1 LIQHYQ
7 PPEGLGYKR
16 QSKQLQLCFQQLYM
30 IVLLLLV
37 LMQRLQQ
44 LQLLLP
50 QRRQTYSHLFE
61 IQGHMQLE
69 VRGQQNLT

>member
-1 LIQHYQ
+1 
-7 PPEGLGYKR
+7 
-16 QSKQLQLCFQQLYM
+16 M

-37 LMQRLQQ
+37 PMQRLQQ
-44 LQLLLP
+44 LQLLLR
-50 QRRQTYSHLFE
+50 RRQTYSHLFE